1 MLHSALY
8 RKTIV
13 RHTGEGG
20 KSGLFSGSAQVP
32 KEREERQEG
41 NSFLPG
47 IDGSI
52 GGHFIVSPEF
62 EDKL

>member
-8 RKTIV
+8 RKSLV
-13 RHTGEGG
+13 RHAGEGR

-41 NSFLPG
+41 NSFLLG

-52 GGHFIVSPEF
+52 GGRFLVSPEF